1 MYTYATEIITDVL
14 SIVAYIFL
22 FITRW
27 HYSVMLEETKN
38 MTPFNK
44 NLKIIEFMFIT
55 LLDLPSILAALLLLV
70 SWRTV
75 KVYKFLN
82 SVSI

>member
-1 MYTYATEIITDVL
+1 VYTYATEIITDVL